1 MKEQPAIPSS
11 EMGWLSVQADFSLIA
26 RLRYNL
32 GLGHLFSDRKL
43 TTSWH
48 DMPSRFSKPL
58 AGALYFYFPWT
69 GKI

>member
-43 TTSWH
+43 TTS
-48 DMPSRFSKPL
+48 
-58 AGALYFYFPWT
+58 
-69 GKI
+69 